1 MSNDKFNTRP
11 AAVDTWLRSLP
22 LASIGETSRQ
32 LYQALRNVNRQDD
45 IPVKDY
51 FYFLEAIA
59 QPLHLILP
67 ELHRHYAGKP
77 LPLSAKRRK
86 VADVYTQLL
95 RQAIEGYQRVISS
108 SVDLGRFGWKKV
120 VTTSVHRIFTYQS
133 LMLCNYRL
141 LYLPLPRGTWQQ
153 LHWLYQL
160 IERNDLLDSKATSL
174 SEGDGKTT
182 LENEFRKLLLISLL
196 SPSLFKATELQQI
209 IALLDNWLTH
219 TRIVDS
225 RPESIEHVYA
235 FLLDTDMPPGLI
247 TNNINHLNTV
257 LPIRFFDLAP
267 LVQVI
272 NRLLAQD
279 ESRSDMISLGRDQR
293 IARRTLLLLLNN
305 WGRPSTRDSE
315 RRAIAGQAE
324 MAIGMSA
331 IHYLLNEGRP
341 TSSAAISE
349 TASSSNSPS
358 PLAINSDSSLSPNS
372 SFNLLGFATHRDDSH
387 DVWETAFFE
396 PTPPPPSWTESIRM
410 KAYTYLPIRI
420 VNVSNRG
427 FCIEIAQNG
436 IEHIQAGE
444 LIAIRGKNA
453 QWQLCEIRWM
463 VCPANGTLRA
473 GVKKLCQ
480 TVYPA
485 MLHITSRH
493 HQAQPMHAL
502 VGEQDLKIILFMPNM
517 LTRLDSK
524 DMLLEYKGEQHRFAY
539 GAAFTDMTF
548 CDARPIEFLDEANA
562 SAAATEPVANP
573 AKVTDHFEKVWASI

>member
-1 MSNDKFNTRP
+1 MSNDKFSTRP
-11 AAVDTWLRSLP
+11 GAVDAWLSSLP
-22 LASIGETSRQ
+22 LASVGETSRQ
-32 LYQALRNVNRQDD
+32 IYQALRNVNRQESV
-45 IPVKDY
+45 PVKEY
-51 FYFLEAIA
+51 FHFLEAIS

-108 SVDLGRFGWKKV
+108 SVELGRFGWKKV
-120 VTTSVHRIFTYQS
+120 VTTAVHRIFSYQS

-153 LHWLYQL
+153 LFWLYQL

-174 SEGDGKTT
+174 GESDAKTT
-182 LENEFRKLLLISLL
+182 LEYEFRKLLLISLL
-196 SPSLFKATELQQI
+196 SPSLYRANELQQI
-209 IALLDNWLTH
+209 ISLLDSWLSH
-219 TRIVDS
+219 TQIIDN
-225 RPESIEHVYA
+225 RPQVTEHVYA

-247 TNNINHLNTV
+247 ANNMINLNTV
-257 LPIRFFDLAP
+257 IPIRYFDIAP
-267 LVQVI
+267 LIQVI
-272 NRLLAQD
+272 HQLLSQD
-279 ESRSDMISLGRDQR
+279 SAHTSTVSLGRDQK

-305 WGRPSTRDSE
+305 WGRPATRDSE

-341 TSSAAISE
+341 SSSAPTTAEVE
-349 TASSSNSPS
+349 TA
-358 PLAINSDSSLSPNS
+358 IKSDLSVASESSLSPNS
-372 SFNLLGFATHRDDSH
+372 SFNLLGFATQRDDKH

-410 KAYTYLPIRI
+410 KAYSYLPVRI
-420 VNVSNRG
+420 INVSQGG

-444 LIAIRGKNA
+444 LIAIRGKNS

-463 VCPANGTLRA
+463 VCPASGIFRA

-480 TVYPA
+480 RVYPA
-485 MLHITSRH
+485 MLHVTSRQQ
-493 HQAQPMHAL
+493 QAQPMQAL
-502 VGEQDLKIILFMPNM
+502 VGEQDQQIILFMPNM
-517 LTRLDSK
+517 LTRLESK
-524 DMLLEYKGEQHRFAY
+524 DLMLEYNGGQHRFAY
-539 GAAFTDMTF
+539 SAATADMTF
-548 CDARPIEFLDEANA
+548 CDARPIRIIDNDTALDDSENT
-562 SAAATEPVANP
+562 ATNSN
-573 AKVTDHFEKVWASI
+573 KTTDHFEKVWASL